1 MALLV
6 QALAL
11 LSLPLTGLAGLL
23 ALRLRRA
30 HRAGTDREVELGRQ
44 LAELEQR
51 CTELEHS
58 AARDP
63 LTGVWNHRHLQLT
76 LEREVQRCRRL
87 TRPGESAPELAVVLL
102 EIEGFEALNAE
113 HGRHRAQAV
122 LRDLA
127 QRLSLEVRR
136 TDTLGRYGG
145 TEFLVVLPD
154 TGAAGAAKVA
164 ERLCWSVRRHRLLD
178 WAGDPWQAQSQP
190 AGANGLRA
198 AAGIAVLPAED
209 GHPVPLLRAAD
220 RSLAAAKRAVARAA
234 PAERH
239 GNLSP
244 CAGPGPMVQP
254 GTTHSVAAVT
264 VADEVRSYPIN
275 LAPSQGG
282 HLP

>member
-6 QALAL
+6 PSLAL
-11 LSLPLTGLAGLL
+11 SGLLLTALVGLL
-23 ALRLRRA
+23 ATRLVRLRRA
-30 HRAGTDREVELGRQ
+30 AAAREAELGAR
-44 LAELEQR
+44 LAELEAE
-51 CTELEHS
+51 CTELART

-76 LEREVQRCRRL
+76 LEREAHRCQRP
-87 TRPGESAPELAVVLL
+87 RPGAESAPELSVVLL
-102 EIEGFEALNAE
+102 EIEGFEAINAE

-136 TDTLGRYGG
+136 SDTLGRYGG

-164 ERLCWSVRRHRLLD
+164 ERLCWAVRRHRLLD
-178 WAGDPWQAQSQP
+178 WAGHPWQAQSP
-190 AGANGLRA
+190 VAGGNGLRA
-198 AAGIAVLPAED
+198 VAGTAVLPAG

-220 RSLAAAKRAVARAA
+220 RSLAEAKRAQARAA
-234 PAERH
+234 LPSRH

-244 CAGPGPMVQP
+244 CAGPGPTAP
-254 GTTHSVAAVT
+254 TGAARPVAAVT
-264 VADEVRSYPIN
+264 GADEVRS
-275 LAPSQGG
+275 
-282 HLP
+282 